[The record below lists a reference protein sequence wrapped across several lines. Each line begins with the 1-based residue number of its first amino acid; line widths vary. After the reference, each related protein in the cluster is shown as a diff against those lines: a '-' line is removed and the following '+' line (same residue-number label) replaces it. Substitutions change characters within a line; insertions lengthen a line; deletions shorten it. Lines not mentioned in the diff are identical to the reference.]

1 MNILA
6 ILRAKQFSP
15 NSVEKDE
22 AIMMAVVSR
31 LRAKGHAV
39 EVVPEN
45 TLLTL
50 HAVPTGKIILSMG
63 RTPETLRWLSRQDA
77 CVVNS
82 PESVALCQSRTAL
95 SRVMKETGTP
105 QPLPSGPDG
114 YWLKRDDGAARQQ
127 GDVVFAKD
135 KADLWHQLV
144 DFRQR
149 GINDYTVSANI
160 VGDVVK
166 FYGVRGTGFFRYFYP
181 TDDGDTK
188 FGDEWHNGPAHHY
201 PFDTAA
207 FHQCVERLAT
217 AVGIDIFGGDTIVRN
232 DGTFCIIDFNDWPSF
247 SRCREEAADA
257 ITTLAVNRF
266 VHPGAIRGYIFDYGG
281 TLDTGGCHWGK
292 FILHAYQHMD
302 VPVTE
307 EQFRQAYVYAERY
320 VAQHPVILP
329 DDTFR
334 QTLEKK
340 VSLQLQYL
348 QLTPSYLSP
357 LTSYL
362 YQKVCRH
369 ISHSRDILQQIAQPK
384 VLVSNFYGN
393 LQTVL
398 HEFSFDSLFSGV
410 IESAVVG
417 VRKPDPSIFALGLES
432 LQLPPGAVAVVGDSI
447 DKDILP
453 ATSIGC
459 RTIWFRGE
467 QWTDTLVVP
476 PDACVTIND
485 LSELLTMNPSTN

>member
-50 HAVPTGKIILSMG
+50 HDVTAGKMILSMG

-77 CVVNS
+77 CIVNS

-105 QPLPSGPDG
+105 QPPPSGPDG

-135 KADLWHQLV
+135 KADLWHQLA

-207 FHQCVERLAT
+207 FHQCVERLAK
-217 AVGIDIFGGDTIVRN
+217 AVGIDVFGGDAIVRN

-257 ITTLAVNRF
+257 ITTLVVNRF
-266 VHPGAIRGYIFDYGG
+266 VHSGTIRGYIFDYGG

-292 FILHAYQHMD
+292 FILHAYQHMA

-307 EQFRQAYVYAERY
+307 EQFCQSYVYAERY

-362 YQKVCRH
+362 YQQVCRH

-398 HEFSFDSLFSGV
+398 HEFSLDSLFSSV

-417 VRKPDPSIFALGLES
+417 VRKPDPAIFALGLES

-459 RTIWFRGE
+459 RTIWLRGK

-476 PDACVTIND
+476 PDACVAIND